1 MRRVLTR
8 RLAIGLLM
16 PIAVVLIAGTRPG
29 SAAAQTSAPPTPTE
43 VTYFADTAPF
53 RANLVR
59 NQQWLEAIVKGMQTG
74 HADEVS
80 TDELSNLSR
89 ELYKAKQGFMAAE
102 PRRWSASVSHLFV
115 ENNRG
120 TSGF

>member
-102 PRRWSASVSHLFV
+102 PRR
-115 ENNRG
+115 
-120 TSGF
+120 